1 MTESR
6 PSLFNR
12 INAGLLTVRTVLG
25 NLLFILIVVVLLA
38 LVLSSGGGPK
48 VPAGSALI
56 LDPRGEL
63 VDLASIE
70 NSLQDLLLPGSS
82 PRQVELQ
89 TLLDAIDRARS
100 DERIKLLLLDLD
112 ELSSVSAAQADSLGL
127 ALTAFRD
134 AGKQVIATGAFYDQ
148 GQYLVASHADAL
160 YLHPMGQ
167 ILLEGYGIN
176 MIYFKDLL
184 DSLKVNV
191 HVFRAGKYKEAVEPF
206 LRSDMS
212 AEAREANQAV
222 VDALWQHYRDRVA
235 ANRQLEAS
243 ELDRYSRDI
252 AALADERNGD
262 LARLALEAHLVDE
275 LLTPDEVRARIR
287 DRVGEAGDGQLNA
300 IGLRDYLAA
309 TAAPPRRGRGDQV
322 AIIQGDGELVVGE
335 GTRGIMGADS
345 LVELIRRARQEEQ
358 VKALV
363 LRVNSPGGS
372 AFASELIRQEL
383 ELTQLAGKPVVVSMA
398 DVAASGGYWIAAT
411 ADRIL
416 AQPTTVT
423 GSIGVFAILPSL
435 EDSLAEIGVATDGV
449 GTSELARSRAP
460 LGPLE
465 GPLEELL
472 QATVERQYQR
482 FLNLVAR
489 GRDLP
494 LGDVEALA
502 AGRIWTGAQAL
513 ELGLV
518 DALGDLDA
526 AVDTAAD
533 LAGLESWSRREIRPP
548 LSPGQLLLQQLM
560 ENTEASV
567 SQRQALT
574 TLLEALAPAGGG
586 LERLLTRLDDPLDSY
601 ALCEPCSL
609 QALRF

>member
-1 MTESR
+1 MTTPK

-12 INAGLLTVRTVLG
+12 VNDGLLTVRTVLG
-25 NLLFILIVVVLLA
+25 NLLFILIVVLL
-38 LVLSSGGGPK
+38 LVFVLSSGGGPK
-48 VPAGSALI
+48 VPDGAALI

-63 VDLASIE
+63 VDLSSIE
-70 NSLQDLLLPGSS
+70 SSLQDLLLPGSS

-100 DERIKLLLLDLD
+100 DDRIRMLVLDLD
-112 ELSSVSAAQADSLGL
+112 ELNSVSAAQADSLGL

-134 AGKQVIATGAFYDQ
+134 AGKRVVATGAYYDQ
-148 GQYLVASHADAL
+148 GQYLVATHADAL

-167 ILLEGYGIN
+167 LLLEGYGIN

-184 DSLKVNV
+184 SRLKVNI

-206 LRSDMS
+206 LRADMS

-222 VDALWQHYRDRVA
+222 VDALWTHYRDRVA

-243 ELDRYSRDI
+243 EVDRYSQDI
-252 AALADERNGD
+252 AALVAERNGD
-262 LARLALEAHLVDE
+262 LARVALEAHLVDE

-287 DRVGEAGDGQLNA
+287 DRVGEGADGQLNA

-309 TAAPPRRGRGDQV
+309 TAEPQRPPRGNQV
-322 AIIQGDGELVVGE
+322 AVIQGDGELVMGE

-345 LVELIRRARQEEQ
+345 LVELIRRARLDEK

-398 DVAASGGYWIAAT
+398 DVAASGGYWISAT

-435 EDSLAEIGVATDGV
+435 EESLAEIGVATDGV

-465 GPLEELL
+465 GPLQEVL
-472 QATVERQYQR
+472 QASVERQYER

-489 GRDLP
+489 GRDMA
-494 LGDVEALA
+494 LGDVEAIA

-533 LAGLESWSRREIRPP
+533 LAGLDEWTRREIRRP
-548 LSPGQLLLQQLM
+548 LSPGQLLLRQLM
-560 ENTEASV
+560 ENTEAAAPGV
-567 SQRQALT
+567 DRQQALT
-574 TLLEALAPAGGG
+574 TLLRTLAPAAQG
-586 LERLLTRLDDPLDSY
+586 LDRLDDPLNSY

-609 QALRF
+609 NGLRF